1 MWTLKRGK
9 PSQVSPRISSSANAA
24 ANLRSNHSWD
34 TKRSL
39 EIATSFQ
46 CMEKFCDPTLGIRL
60 HRSRILRL
68 NSLYCTWT
76 KVHKRKKKQK
86 KHKKTARICTAV
98 PEAKRRL
105 KRLALQPW
113 RKKKTRMQKYCR
125 LSGRVFDGDK
135 LNAKHISVASFHH
148 DVSFFSIFFS
158 LQHHW
163 RQCQAIHCSQNRAR
177 VPPPPFFFAP
187 RAFTLNTK
195 SVNKFGDL
203 HNNPNQCC

>member
-1 MWTLKRGK
+1 MHSGTRSKTTLETTCF
-9 PSQVSPRISSSANAA
+9 AA
-24 ANLRSNHSWD
+24 
-34 TKRSL
+34 
-39 EIATSFQ
+39 
-46 CMEKFCDPTLGIRL
+46 
-60 HRSRILRL
+60 
-68 NSLYCTWT
+68 
-76 KVHKRKKKQK
+76 
-86 KHKKTARICTAV
+86 
-98 PEAKRRL
+98 L
-105 KRLALQPW
+105 K
-113 RKKKTRMQKYCR
+113 KKKTRMQKYCR

-177 VPPPPFFFAP
+177 VPPPPPFFFAP